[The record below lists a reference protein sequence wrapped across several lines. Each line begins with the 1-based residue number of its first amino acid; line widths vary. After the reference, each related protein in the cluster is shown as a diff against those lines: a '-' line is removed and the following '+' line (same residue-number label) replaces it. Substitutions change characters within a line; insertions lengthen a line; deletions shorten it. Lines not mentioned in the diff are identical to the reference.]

1 MPDTTRSSPEYLN
14 LVQRARTTADRLR
27 EELISHQNSRG
38 FWTGELSAS
47 ALSTATAISA
57 LAVTVLNGSAP
68 GRSSSDVTI
77 NQHSMDFIRRG
88 MMYLVSQQNEDG
100 GFGDTDR
107 SYSNIAT
114 SYLALAANQLVQKV
128 LPDVDGIHVDQL
140 NRYLDS
146 AGRMEGLRRRYG
158 KDKTFVIPILTNLA
172 IAGLVNWKDV
182 SALPFEAAAVP
193 QTLYRF
199 VRMPVV
205 SYAIPALV
213 AIGQA
218 HHHHCPSKIPPLRW
232 LRSALINRTLK
243 VLHRMQ
249 PTSGGY
255 LEATPLTSFVLMSL
269 ASCGRGDHPVCDRA
283 VAFLKAS
290 MRPDGSWPIDTNL
303 ATWVTSLAIEALT
316 VDNPCDS
323 SVPDQESWISEEM
336 IQWHRDCQTKK
347 RHPFTG
353 AAPGGWGWTDWD
365 GAVPDGDDTPAA
377 MIAMDRLDDS
387 EPNEKAHDAIR
398 AGALW
403 LCGLQNRDG
412 GFPTF
417 CRGWGRLP
425 FDRSSVDL
433 TAHAIRALS
442 IRGVADDSSKDYSRV
457 MTRAVDFL
465 VRSQRPDGS
474 WVPLWFGNQDRQ
486 DEDNPIYGT
495 SRVLMASPWLPK
507 NCVQR
512 GMEYLVSQRNP
523 DGGWGGGPSIGQYFD
538 DSGVCSTVEETALAV
553 ESLAF
558 ACGVVGD
565 ETKAAEPAI
574 IRGVEN
580 LLDSISLNRHH
591 TAWPIGFYF
600 AKLWYYEKLYPL
612 IFSSRALSTFL
623 RNADRTP

>member
-1 MPDTTRSSPEYLN
+1 
-14 LVQRARTTADRLR
+14 
-27 EELISHQNSRG
+27 
-38 FWTGELSAS
+38 
-47 ALSTATAISA
+47 
-57 LAVTVLNGSAP
+57 
-68 GRSSSDVTI
+68 
-77 NQHSMDFIRRG
+77 
-88 MMYLVSQQNEDG
+88 MYLVSQQNDDG
-100 GFGDTDR
+100 GFGDTDL
-107 SYSNIAT
+107 SHSNIAT
-114 SYLALAANQLVQKV
+114 SYLALAANHLVHKV
-128 LPDVDGIHVDQL
+128 LPDIGGIDVEQL
-140 NRYLDS
+140 NRYLDG
-146 AGRMEGLRRRYG
+146 AGRMEGLRKRYG

-172 IAGLVNWKDV
+172 IAGLVEWNQI

-218 HHHHCPSKIPPLRW
+218 HHHHCPSKILPLRW
-232 LRSALINRTLK
+232 LRSGLISRTLK
-243 VLHRMQ
+243 VLQRMQ

-269 ASCGRGDHPVCDRA
+269 ATCGRADHVVCDRA

-303 ATWVTSLAIEALT
+303 ATWLTSLAIEALT
-316 VDNPCDS
+316 IDRPTQDS
-323 SVPDQESWISEEM
+323 SPESSSPDKSSWITAEM
-336 IQWHRDCQTKK
+336 IQWHRDCQTKA

-353 AAPGGWGWTDWD
+353 ASAGGWGWTDWD

-377 MIAMDRLDDS
+377 MIAIDRLNRTS
-387 EPNEKAHDAIR
+387 LNPPSQVALR
-398 AGALW
+398 AGSVW

-442 IRGVADDSSKDYSRV
+442 VRSVSADVSLNFNGVIS
-457 MTRAVDFL
+457 RAVKFL
-465 VRSQRPDGS
+465 VRSQRPDGA
-474 WVPLWFGNQDRQ
+474 WVPLWFGNQDRA

-495 SRVLMASPWLPK
+495 SRVLMASAWLPPTA
-507 NCVQR
+507 VRR
-512 GMEYLVSQRNP
+512 GIEYLVSQQNP
-523 DGGWGGGPSIGQYFD
+523 DGGWGGGASVSGYFD

-558 ACGVVGD
+558 ASSHLGD
-565 ETKAAEPAI
+565 ETTTVQSAI
-574 IRGVEN
+574 LGGVEN
-580 LLDSISLNRHH
+580 LLDAISLNRHH

-600 AKLWYYEKLYPL
+600 AKLWYHEKLYPL

-623 RNADRTP
+623 RNADRTL